1 MIILLPDDIT
11 NRDNGLKKIERTMI
25 AEKLAL
31 WTSSESLMER
41 KVEVYLPRFK
51 LEDMFNLKSSLKE
64 MGMTD
69 VFGELKADLS
79 AISEIKSLYIS
90 EAVHKA
96 YVEVNEEG
104 TEAAAAATGAV
115 INPRSLPSSE
125 LFMADHPFFFF
136 IRHNPT
142 NTILFL
148 ANCALLKIKVH
159 FLFFTTARDRWN
171 NIELQPDMKY

>member
-1 MIILLPDDIT
+1 MT
-11 NRDNGLKKIERTMI
+11 

-69 VFGELKADLS
+69 VFAELKADLS
-79 AISEIKSLYIS
+79 AISEIKSLNMS

-104 TEAAAAATGAV
+104 TEAAAATGAV
-115 INPRSLPSSE
+115 INQRSLPSSE